1 MIIWQEVVDV
11 KPSLNRNYGL
21 EFAKFSK
28 TYKPPWNFDQILF
41 YK

>member
-21 EFAKFSK
+21 EFVK
-28 TYKPPWNFDQILF
+28 F
-41 YK
+41 YKNLQAPLKPWSNIVL